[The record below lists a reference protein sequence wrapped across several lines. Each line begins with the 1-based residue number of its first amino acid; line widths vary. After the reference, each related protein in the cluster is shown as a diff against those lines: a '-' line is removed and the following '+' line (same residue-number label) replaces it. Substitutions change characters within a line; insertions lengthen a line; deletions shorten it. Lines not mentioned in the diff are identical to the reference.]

1 MWSFNKLCRLWPQF
15 KNVPDLSSTGESLHP
30 HIHMIMSQLP
40 FYFLIFFWLI
50 DYPLI
55 TISYSCT
62 NLVDNNQNC
71 QQRSPNNV
79 IRYFVCDIFGI
90 AYGSV
95 SHGLKGP
102 ITLGIQQFQSLKL
115 IQLGIKIDGNQ
126 LELERKLLSHKSTQN
141 YFFLFMQNY

>member
-1 MWSFNKLCRLWPQF
+1 
-15 KNVPDLSSTGESLHP
+15 
-30 HIHMIMSQLP
+30 MIMSQLP

-71 QQRSPNNV
+71 QQRNPNNV

-95 SHGLKGP
+95 FPRAEEPNH
-102 ITLGIQQFQSLKL
+102 
-115 IQLGIKIDGNQ
+115 IKNTTISILEID
-126 LELERKLLSHKSTQN
+126 STWN
-141 YFFLFMQNY
+141 